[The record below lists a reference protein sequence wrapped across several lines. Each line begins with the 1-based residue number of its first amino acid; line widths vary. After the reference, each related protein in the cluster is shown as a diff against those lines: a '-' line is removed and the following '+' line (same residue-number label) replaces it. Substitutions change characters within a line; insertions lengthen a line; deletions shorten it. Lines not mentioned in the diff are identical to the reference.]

1 MRALLSSLETVLWP
15 ALGWQNIG
23 LGELIQPNKVKLK
36 YMRAVAKLH
45 PDKLSRDT
53 GVKEEMVA
61 AAVFSS
67 LNDAWEAFKSENGM
81 N

>member
-1 MRALLSSLETVLWP
+1 LSSLDTVLWP
-15 ALGWQNIG
+15 ELEWKNIG
-23 LGELIQPNKVKLK
+23 LGELILPGKVKLK

-53 GVKEEMVA
+53 GVKEEMIA
-61 AAVFSS
+61 AAVFST
-67 LNDAWEAFKSENGM
+67 LNDAWEAFKIENGI